1 MHLLFDYDGTLHET
15 MRIYGPAFRMA
26 CEDLAARGLI
36 EPRHD
41 SDAEIAVW
49 LGFSTPEMWRRF
61 LPELPQPEKERSSRM
76 IGGEMLRLVRAGQ
89 AALYPQAEAT
99 LAALKARGHTL
110 ILLSNC
116 RRAYLQAHVQTFG
129 LDRFFT
135 ACYCC
140 EEFGDIPKYDSFP
153 KIRALAGRLCCHRRP
168 LFRSGGCGAARSA
181 VRRLPVRLWKRG
193 GAIRRNVPD
202 HVPAGTAD
210 DAVCLNTQP
219 AARRKPGGRLC
230 AM

>member
-41 SDAEIAVW
+41 SDAEIAAW

-61 LPELPQPEKERSSRM
+61 LPELPQQEKERSSRV

-153 KIRALAGRLCCHRRP
+153 KIRARWPGDYVVIGDRFFDLEV
-168 LFRSGGCGAARSA
+168 A
-181 VRRLPVRLWKRG
+181 VRHDLPSVG
-193 GAIRRNVPD
+193 
-202 HVPAGTAD
+202 
-210 DAVCLNTQP
+210 CLYGYGSAEELS
-219 AARRKPGGRLC
+219 AATYRITSLPELLT
-230 AM
+230 MPFV

>member
-15 MRIYGPAFRMA
+15 MRIYGPALRMA
-26 CEDLAARGLI
+26 CGDLAARGLI

-41 SDAEIAVW
+41 SDAEIAAW
-49 LGFSTPEMWRRF
+49 LGFSTLEMWRRF

-89 AALYPQAEAT
+89 AALYPQAEET

-116 RRAYLQAHVQTFG
+116 RQAYLEAHVQAFG
-129 LDRFFT
+129 LARFFS

-140 EEFGDIPKYDSFP
+140 EEFGDIPKYDIFP
-153 KIRALAGRLCCHRRP
+153 VIYEHWPGDYVVIGDRFFDLEVALRHDLP
-168 LFRSGGCGAARSA
+168 SVGCLYGYGSAEELSAATYRIPS
-181 VRRLPVRLWKRG
+181 LPELLKLPFV
-193 GAIRRNVPD
+193 
-202 HVPAGTAD
+202 
-210 DAVCLNTQP
+210 
-219 AARRKPGGRLC
+219 
-230 AM
+230 

>member
-1 MHLLFDYDGTLHET
+1 
-15 MRIYGPAFRMA
+15 
-26 CEDLAARGLI
+26 
-36 EPRHD
+36 
-41 SDAEIAVW
+41 
-49 LGFSTPEMWRRF
+49 MWRRF

-116 RRAYLQAHVQTFG
+116 RCAYLQAHVQTFG

-153 KIRALAGRLCCHRRP
+153 KIRARWPGDYVVIGDRFFDLEV
-168 LFRSGGCGAARSA
+168 A
-181 VRRLPVRLWKRG
+181 VRHDLPSVG
-193 GAIRRNVPD
+193 
-202 HVPAGTAD
+202 
-210 DAVCLNTQP
+210 CLYGYGSAEELS
-219 AARRKPGGRLC
+219 AATYRITSLPELLT
-230 AM
+230 MPFV

>member
-26 CEDLAARGLI
+26 CGDLAARGLI

-41 SDAEIAVW
+41 SDAEIAAW
-49 LGFSTPEMWRRF
+49 LGFSTLEMWRRF

-89 AALYPQAEAT
+89 AALYPQAEET

-116 RRAYLQAHVQTFG
+116 RQAYLEAHVQAFG
-129 LDRFFT
+129 LARFFS

-140 EEFGDIPKYDSFP
+140 EEFGDIPKYDIFP
-153 KIRALAGRLCCHRRP
+153 VIYERWPGDYVVIGDRFFDLEVALRHDLP
-168 LFRSGGCGAARSA
+168 SVGCLYGYGSAEELSAATYRIPS
-181 VRRLPVRLWKRG
+181 LPELLKLPFV
-193 GAIRRNVPD
+193 
-202 HVPAGTAD
+202 
-210 DAVCLNTQP
+210 
-219 AARRKPGGRLC
+219 
-230 AM
+230 

>member
-26 CEDLAARGLI
+26 CEDLAARGLF

-41 SDAEIAVW
+41 SDAEIAAW

-153 KIRALAGRLCCHRRP
+153 KIRARWPGDYVVIGDRFFDLEV
-168 LFRSGGCGAARSA
+168 A
-181 VRRLPVRLWKRG
+181 VRHDLPSVG
-193 GAIRRNVPD
+193 
-202 HVPAGTAD
+202 
-210 DAVCLNTQP
+210 CLYGYGSAEELS
-219 AARRKPGGRLC
+219 AATYRITSLLELLTLPFV
-230 AM
+230 

>member
-41 SDAEIAVW
+41 SDAEIAAW

-61 LPELPQPEKERSSRM
+61 LPELLQPEKERSSRM

-116 RRAYLQAHVQTFG
+116 RCAYLQAHVQTFG

-153 KIRALAGRLCCHRRP
+153 KIRARWPGDYVVIGDRFFDLEV
-168 LFRSGGCGAARSA
+168 A
-181 VRRLPVRLWKRG
+181 VRHDLPSVG
-193 GAIRRNVPD
+193 
-202 HVPAGTAD
+202 
-210 DAVCLNTQP
+210 CLYGYGSAEELS
-219 AARRKPGGRLC
+219 AATYRITSLPELLTLPFV
-230 AM
+230 